1 MKQVIPALGAL
12 LAVQSLIN
20 LAGSAPAVLVS
31 LAAAE
36 LGFDAQLIGVF
47 AAAMFGT
54 AAISCLVCGGIISI
68 LGPLR
73 TSQVAVMCSAIG
85 ALALTL
91 GTPAGFLA
99 ALLLLGAAF
108 GPSQP
113 AATLLLLRLTPPG
126 WTNIV
131 FSIRQTGVPLG
142 IGLAGLILPPLGLA
156 LGWRGALVVTALM
169 AAATA
174 LMVQPLRARLD
185 AGTPPSTPFRFAN
198 LARPLRLI
206 AAHPPLRRL
215 AAMAVVYSSM
225 QTVLSTFLVIYLHT
239 QVALSLVVAGA
250 VLTAAYGIG
259 VPGRIF
265 WGVVADRWVRPRL
278 VLGGVGVAMSIFA
291 AITALFTPAWPL
303 AAVVVVSMLYGFT
316 AASWNGVFIGQLAH
330 LAPREHVSEIA
341 GAGGFAAFTG
351 VAAGP
356 AIFSAILAL
365 SGSYV
370 VGFGIMALFTLTVGI
385 WLLTARDAG
394 SGA

>member
-1 MKQVIPALGAL
+1 MKQVLPALGAL

-20 LAGSAPAVLVS
+20 LAGSAPAVLVP

-36 LGFDAQLIGVF
+36 LGFEPQLIGIF

-54 AAISCLVCGGIISI
+54 AAISCLICGGIISV

-73 TSQVAVMCSAIG
+73 TSQVAVMCSGLG
-85 ALALTL
+85 ALALTT

-99 ALLLLGAAF
+99 GLLLLGAAF

-113 AATLLLLRLTPPG
+113 AATMLLVRLTPPG

-156 LGWRGALVVTALM
+156 LGWRGALVVIALI

-174 LMVQPLRARLD
+174 LAVEPLRARLD
-185 AGTPPSTPFRFAN
+185 AGTPPGAPFRFAN
-198 LARPLRLI
+198 LARPLGLI

-239 QVALSLVVAGA
+239 EVALSLVVAGA

-265 WGVVADRWVRPRL
+265 WGVVADRWLRPRL
-278 VLGGVGVAMSIFA
+278 VLGGVGLAMSIFA
-291 AITALFTPAWPL
+291 TITALFTPAWPL
-303 AAVVVVSMLYGFT
+303 AAVITVSMLYGFT

-330 LAPREHVSEIA
+330 LAPREHISEVA
-341 GAGGFAAFTG
+341 GAGAFCAFAG

-356 AIFSAILAL
+356 ALFSAILAL
-365 SGSYV
+365 SGSYA
-370 VGFGIMALFTLTVGI
+370 VGFSVMALFTVIIGI
-385 WLLTARDAG
+385 WLLAARDTTG
-394 SGA
+394 GA